1 MESSLTIKDVSQ
13 RTGLSAHTL
22 RYYERIGLIAPVAR
36 ATGGQR
42 RYADPVV
49 LVNEILT
56 ADHVLRLRTTG
67 MPIQGMLEFARL
79 RSEGNVTARTRRKI
93 LESHLADV
101 LSNIASLQ
109 QSAEAL
115 QTKIG
120 IYRQIEH
127 SFSQDS
133 QLVEG
138 KTNDSKSL

>member
-36 ATGGQR
+36 ADMDWL
-42 RYADPVV
+42 AF
-49 LVNEILT
+49 L
-56 ADHVLRLRTTG
+56 LRLRTTG

>member
-42 RYADPVV
+42 RYAA
-49 LVNEILT
+49 
-56 ADHVLRLRTTG
+56 ADMDWLAFLLRLRTTG

-109 QSAEAL
+109 QSAETL